1 MGTVTS
7 VGSGNY
13 NTGSTWDSGA
23 RPGSSD
29 DVVIANGHTVTLA
42 QDENANS
49 LKSESGSTIVGGG
62 FTITI
67 DGQALGS
74 AANIDGAVDAGSA
87 LNLTI
92 TTAAATVLDVYP
104 SSGKITN
111 LTINHASCVATLG
124 AFTPLLGNLA
134 ITAGELNTDASNN
147 YALTVTGDCIVDGT
161 LTGNASAISLGS
173 LAVGGTYSA
182 TSGTTTITSE
192 RSNGRAID
200 IVGTYTHNSGT
211 LEIQT
216 PADTDLR
223 YPSSSSLNNLTIN
236 HASCIARNTG
246 DNKPPIAGNLTI
258 SQGEFSTLD
267 SDGVNMHD
275 LTVTG
280 HVSVDGT
287 LTGNASAISVGSMIV
302 NSGGTYS
309 ATSGTTTV
317 TSENASH
324 AFRVSGGG
332 TFTNNDGTLEIQT
345 PAQTRLKM
353 NGTGNV
359 HHLTVNHASC
369 QLHMESDSSTT
380 VEGNLTITAGI
391 VNTNTEGG
399 ASRDLTVGGGI
410 KNTGTL
416 TANASTII
424 ITGEIAGFAF
434 DQMGTFNAGTSTV
447 QIGDGSTST
456 VGSSTHFK
464 SNNCHNLTI
473 NQHQDAP
480 NGNVLWRA
488 YTGTEVTIGGNLTV
502 TRGKFIRNTDTLDL
516 TVTGDID
523 VASVGQLG
531 READTGSNTFGSLTI
546 NSGGT
551 FVATSGTTTITSMTS
566 TGSGDRSLSLVSG
579 GTFTNN
585 SGTVLLNGSSDQRIQ
600 MAGTGNLY
608 NLTINKANN
617 EIVTF
622 GDLTILNNLD
632 VTLAADH
639 TWRPNAS
646 SDTLTVHGNTYLT
659 TGRINNGSTQY
670 AGVNNW
676 GNVTINSGEF
686 VLSSGTNNF
695 TGIRNIGGT
704 VSQS

>member
-29 DVVIANGHTVTLA
+29 DVIIANGHTVTLV

-74 AANIDGAVDAGSA
+74 AANLDGAVDAGSA

-124 AFTPLLGNLA
+124 AFTPMLGNLA

-147 YALTVTGDCIVDGT
+147 YGLTVAGHVTNNGT
-161 LTGNASAISLGS
+161 LTFNGSTVNLGS
-173 LAVGGTYSA
+173 TSTEAGDFQG
-182 TSGTTTITSE
+182 SGTFNLDTSTINYHTAGGA
-192 RSNGRAID
+192 NFI
-200 IVGTYTHNSGT
+200 
-211 LEIQT
+211 
-216 PADTDLR
+216 
-223 YPSSSSLNNLTIN
+223 PSSSANFDT
-236 HASCIARNTG
+236 NT
-246 DNKPPIAGNLTI
+246 
-258 SQGEFSTLD
+258 STLNLIGLNG
-267 SDGVNMHD
+267 SNRAHNFTFASGNMHNI
-275 LTVTG
+275 TTSRG
-280 HVSVDGT
+280 AGT
-287 LTGNASAISVGSMIV
+287 DTHTDTLNGN
-302 NSGGTYS
+302 
-309 ATSGTTTV
+309 
-317 TSENASH
+317 
-324 AFRVSGGG
+324 
-332 TFTNNDGTLEIQT
+332 
-345 PAQTRLKM
+345 
-353 NGTGNV
+353 
-359 HHLTVNHASC
+359 C
-369 QLHMESDSSTT
+369 
-380 VEGNLTITAGI
+380 TITG
-391 VNTNTEGG
+391 
-399 ASRDLTVGGGI
+399 DLTVGA
-410 KNTGTL
+410 NSNFSTGTRV
-416 TANASTII
+416 
-424 ITGEIAGFAF
+424 F
-434 DQMGTFNAGTSTV
+434 TV
-447 QIGDGSTST
+447 NGD
-456 VGSSTHFK
+456 V
-464 SNNCHNLTI
+464 
-473 NQHQDAP
+473 D
-480 NGNVLWRA
+480 
-488 YTGTEVTIGGNLTV
+488 
-502 TRGKFIRNTDTLDL
+502 
-516 TVTGDID
+516 VTG
-523 VASVGQLG
+523 QLISN
-531 READTGSNTFGSLTI
+531 GSDKPMTFGSLTI

-551 FVATSGTTTITSMTS
+551 YNATSGTTTVDQGSTYVLRNLGTYTHNSGTLKVARSSASGTRYLELGSGAIHKLVIDNTATTAAVAFVGVVNCADDLEVTNGKFQAYGGSGDITIDGDVTVSNSSTFKTETSQLAAGGVNATLGSLTINSGATYGATPLTTTITSMTS

-585 SGTVLLNGSSDQRIQ
+585 SGTVLLNGGSDQRIQ

-659 TGRINNGSTQY
+659 TGRMNNGSTQY